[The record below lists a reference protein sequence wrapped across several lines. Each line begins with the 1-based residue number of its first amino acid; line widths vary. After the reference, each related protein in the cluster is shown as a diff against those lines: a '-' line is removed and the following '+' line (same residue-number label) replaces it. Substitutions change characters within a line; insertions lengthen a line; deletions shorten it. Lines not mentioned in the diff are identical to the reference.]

1 MFSVALCPHLYA
13 HEGFL
18 VTVVWELFILMGMV
32 FYLLRN
38 VMLGEISDWLKH
50 RGIYWKRSK
59 GTDSRWPG
67 IQGLLEG
74 KRQDILIAAANRL
87 TIINSLKHSFHLCV
101 TSSAFRVSGE
111 NMWLSDLSLGPTSV
125 REEWGSDF
133 YKEDQ
138 VHGIFLMSRIDKREK
153 ISQRHTGSLDKQMT
167 AQAAWK
173 KEKICYT
180 LVHRSCRQYSS
191 FWWSSTSMKA
201 GNYTTFFPVPKTW
214 QK

>member
-1 MFSVALCPHLYA
+1 
-13 HEGFL
+13 
-18 VTVVWELFILMGMV
+18 
-32 FYLLRN
+32 
-38 VMLGEISDWLKH
+38 
-50 RGIYWKRSK
+50 
-59 GTDSRWPG
+59 
-67 IQGLLEG
+67 
-74 KRQDILIAAANRL
+74 
-87 TIINSLKHSFHLCV
+87 
-101 TSSAFRVSGE
+101 
-111 NMWLSDLSLGPTSV
+111 MWLSDLSLGPTSV

-138 VHGIFLMSRIDKREK
+138 VHGIFLMSRIDKQEK

-180 LVHRSCRQYSS
+180 LVHCSCRQYSS

-214 QK
+214 QKQRAQGLVLSLLRSCHHPETLQGKWVKLISAASQVWEMHFLSLAMTPTLTQKRHFSFIPSLLD

>member
-1 MFSVALCPHLYA
+1 
-13 HEGFL
+13 
-18 VTVVWELFILMGMV
+18 
-32 FYLLRN
+32 
-38 VMLGEISDWLKH
+38 
-50 RGIYWKRSK
+50 
-59 GTDSRWPG
+59 
-67 IQGLLEG
+67 
-74 KRQDILIAAANRL
+74 
-87 TIINSLKHSFHLCV
+87 
-101 TSSAFRVSGE
+101 
-111 NMWLSDLSLGPTSV
+111 MWLSDLSLGPTSV

-138 VHGIFLMSRIDKREK
+138 VHGIFLMSRIDKQEK

-180 LVHRSCRQYSS
+180 LVHCSCRQYSS